1 MDSLGVV
8 EVVSIASGAELTD
21 GMVKVADVELV
32 RATPLCSGRFL
43 IYVSGDR
50 EAVQTSVLHARD
62 SQKKLVDSFVISNI
76 SPLLVEGLKKNEPAR
91 RGEALGIVE
100 CRNVSAGINAA
111 DKAVKKSEVRLL
123 KFVSGQ
129 GIMGKSFYVLGG
141 DVAAVR
147 EAVEASREV
156 LADRLVEAVVIPNPA
171 EAMASALTGGVR

>member
-1 MDSLGVV
+1 MDSLGIV
-8 EVVSIASGAELTD
+8 EIASIASGAELAD
-21 GMVKVADVELV
+21 GMVKVANVDLL
-32 RATPLCSGRFL
+32 RAAPLCSGRFL

-50 EAVQTSVLHARD
+50 EAVQTSVLFARD
-62 SQKKLVDSFVISNI
+62 SQKKLIGSFVISNV
-76 SPLLVEGLKKNEPAR
+76 SPLLVEALKKSEAAK

-147 EAVEASREV
+147 EAVETSREI

>member
-1 MDSLGVV
+1 MDSLGIV
-8 EVVSIASGAELTD
+8 EVASIASGAELAD
-21 GMVKVADVELV
+21 GMVKVANVDLP
-32 RATPLCSGRFL
+32 RAAPLCSGRFL

-50 EAVQTSVLHARD
+50 EAVQTSVLFARD
-62 SQKKLVDSFVISNI
+62 SQKKLIGSFVISNV
-76 SPLLVEGLKKNEPAR
+76 SPLLVEALKKSEAAK

-100 CRNVSAGINAA
+100 CR
-111 DKAVKKSEVRLL
+111 KAVKKSEVRLL

-147 EAVEASREV
+147 EAVETSREV

>member
-8 EVVSIASGAELTD
+8 EVVSIAAGAELAD
-21 GMVKVADVELV
+21 GMVKVANVDLL
-32 RATPLCSGRFL
+32 RAAPLCSGRFL
-43 IYVSGDR
+43 IHVSGDR
-50 EAVQTSVLHARD
+50 EAVQTSVRYARET
-62 SQKKLVDSFVISNI
+62 QAKIVGSFVISNI
-76 SPLLVEGLKKNEPAR
+76 SPLLIEAFKKTEVAK

-129 GIMGKSFYVLGG
+129 GIMGKSFFVLGG

-147 EAVEASREV
+147 EAVEAASEV

>member
-21 GMVKVADVELV
+21 GMVKVADVDLV

-50 EAVQTSVLHARD
+50 EAVQTSVLHARN

-76 SPLLVEGLKKNEPAR
+76 SPLLVDGLKKYEPAR
-91 RGEALGIVE
+91 RGEAIGIVE

-147 EAVEASREV
+147 EAVETSREV